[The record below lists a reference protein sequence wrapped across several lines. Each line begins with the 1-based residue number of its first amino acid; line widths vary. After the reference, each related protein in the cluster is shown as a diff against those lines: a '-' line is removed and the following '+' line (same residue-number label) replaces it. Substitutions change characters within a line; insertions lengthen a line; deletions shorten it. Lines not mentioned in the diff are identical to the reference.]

1 MNPFSRRFSFWLP
14 LLALALSLGVG
25 CGART
30 PLEAGG
36 GGGDDFDAGDS
47 PPPVDAGMRPDVE
60 ILDAAVCGGECDDG
74 VLCNGLEVCTAEGCV
89 TLPPDC
95 DDGDECTEDR
105 CDPGLDECVHVP
117 VDADRD

>member
-60 ILDAAVCGGECDDG
+60 ILDAAVSQSDGYGNGNNDDTISKAIGMATAIAMNRYGGFLLG
-74 VLCNGLEVCTAEGCV
+74 F
-89 TLPPDC
+89 
-95 DDGDECTEDR
+95 
-105 CDPGLDECVHVP
+105 
-117 VDADRD
+117 

>member
-60 ILDAAVCGGECDDG
+60 ILDAAVCGGEC
-74 VLCNGLEVCTAEGCV
+74 
-89 TLPPDC
+89 
-95 DDGDECTEDR
+95 GDEPAAAAAEQW
-105 CDPGLDECVHVP
+105 PLEKLQLVP
-117 VDADRD
+117 FGILW